1 MSIKKSLLLVLVII
15 ANTVFAQQSLNDYK
29 YIIVPKKYDFLKS
42 EDQYQVN
49 SLTKFLFK
57 KEGFET
63 LFDNESKPQELA
75 INPCLG
81 LVVRVNNKSNMF
93 TTKLVIELVNCK
105 NEIIVTSEEG
115 KSKQKEY
122 KKGHQEALRN
132 AFKSISSLN
141 YKYNPA
147 KEPNIV
153 KKEETVLQ
161 KEPAVIVEEVIPATK
176 VGEAVEKPVE
186 VIEEPTPVQV
196 EVIETPQ
203 KIIEV
208 KKEEVSSNLLY
219 AQANAFGYQLVDS
232 TPKVIYVLLKSSK
245 ADVYFLKNKS
255 GIIFKDGEKWFVEYY
270 EGTDLVKEE
279 LQVKF

>member
-1 MSIKKSLLLVLVII
+1 MSIKRSLLLVLVII
-15 ANTVFAQQSLNDYK
+15 ANTVVAQRSLNNYK
-29 YIIVPKKYDFLKS
+29 YVIVPKKYDFLKS

-57 KEGFET
+57 KEGFES

-81 LVVRVNNKSNMF
+81 LIAGVKNNSNMF
-93 TTKLVIELVNCK
+93 TNKLVIELVNCK

-115 KSKQKEY
+115 KSKQKDY
-122 KKGHQEALRN
+122 KKGYQEALRN

-141 YKYNPA
+141 YKYNPV
-147 KEPNIV
+147 KEPSIV
-153 KKEETVLQ
+153 KKEETVVRV
-161 KEPAVIVEEVIPATK
+161 EPAVNVKEVIPVK
-176 VGEAVEKPVE
+176 EVVEAEEKPVE
-186 VIEEPTPVQV
+186 IIEETTSVGI

-203 KIIEV
+203 EINEV
-208 KKEEVSSNLLY
+208 KKEVVPSNLLY

-232 TPKVIYVLLKSSK
+232 TPKVIYILLKSSR

-270 EGTDLVKEE
+270 EGTELVQEE
-279 LQVKF
+279 LQIKF